1 MAESTRINRQN
12 FLRSRLWRSRNL
24 KTVSFSGLLG
34 RNSSHQSPNFFA
46 RAFGSRGIKNRI
58 IFGSTWQKF
67 VAQIAKFSSLAP
79 SALAEFE
86 NRIIFGSIWQ
96 KFVASIAKFSSLETS
111 ALAEIKTVSFS
122 GLLGRNSSHQS
133 QNFFAREFGAR
144 GIKNRIVFG
153 STWQKFVAS
162 IAKFSSREP
171 SALAEIKTASFSGL
185 LAEIRCTNCQIFFAR
200 AFGARGI

>member
-12 FLRSRLWRSRNL
+12 FLRSRLLALAEFKNRIIFGCPWQKFVASIAKFPSREPSAL
-24 KTVSFSGLLG
+24 AEL
-34 RNSSHQSPNFFA
+34 
-46 RAFGSRGIKNRI
+46 KNRI

-133 QNFFAREFGAR
+133 QNFLRS
-144 GIKNRIVFG
+144 RIRR
-153 STWQKFVAS
+153 
-162 IAKFSSREP
+162 SR
-171 SALAEIKTASFSGL
+171 
-185 LAEIRCTNCQIFFAR
+185 N
-200 AFGARGI
+200 